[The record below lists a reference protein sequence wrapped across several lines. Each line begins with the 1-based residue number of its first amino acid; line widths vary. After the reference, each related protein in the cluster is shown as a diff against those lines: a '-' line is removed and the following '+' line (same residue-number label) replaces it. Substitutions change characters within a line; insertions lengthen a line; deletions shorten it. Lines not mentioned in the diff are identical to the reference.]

1 MAELPDRDRLA
12 VVRAAPLMTTRA
24 GRPVTILSV
33 RRTIG
38 QVSPLID
45 RQQRAGA
52 IRVTRAHIAP
62 TGSPSPRDRPSCCSS
77 S

>member
-12 VVRAAPLMTTRA
+12 VVRAAPRMTTRA

-38 QVSPLID
+38 QVPLLID
-45 RQQRAGA
+45 RQQWAGA
-52 IRVTRAHIAP
+52 IRGDPRPYCADWLAIAP
-62 TGSPSPRDRPSCCSS
+62 RSALVLLK
-77 S
+77 